1 MMDPLGI
8 ALLVLLGA
16 ITLLVFGSL
25 LVLVARIAAAPKPSE
40 GGRLLLLALSVLGWV
55 LITSAVAA
63 ACLVAMA
70 GLPGILALVVLGMVV
85 LRYRRAR
92 QHTLLSTLAVAAE
105 RLMPLAPVVEAFAE
119 ERGGLA
125 GLRTRRLAGLLR
137 AGVSLPDA
145 LYQTPGLVSRQALV
159 TIRVGQESGALAQ
172 SLGDVVKSHQLHAP
186 VWNQTMGRALYL
198 SWVLVFGVLLVA
210 FTSLKIAPEFRKIFE
225 EFDVALP
232 PITEWTIA
240 MANAFAQWGFL
251 TVPLVLALV
260 LGFLLVGVQYV
271 AGVRWSLPLMNWFT
285 RRLDTAQILEALA
298 LAAERNVPF
307 QGKMET
313 LAKWYPRGWVRKRLR
328 AVVNDMKVGLS
339 WSTSL
344 ARHGLI
350 RQAEVAVFQS
360 AGRAGNL
367 SWALREMAD
376 SNRRRLN
383 YRVYTLGVQVLFPL
397 AVLTMGLLVMI
408 YVVSYFLPLVHLIT
422 SLA

>member
-1 MMDPLGI
+1 M
-8 ALLVLLGA
+8 LVLLA
-16 ITLLVFGSL
+16 AVTLLVFGGL
-25 LVLVARIAAAPKPSE
+25 LVLATRIAFAPGPSE
-40 GGRLLLLALSVLGWV
+40 GERRVLLVLSILGWV
-55 LITSAVAA
+55 LIVSAA
-63 ACLVAMA
+63 AAVGLLVMG
-70 GLPGILALVVLGMVV
+70 GLPGILFLVVLVMVF
-85 LRYRRAR
+85 LRYRRSQ
-92 QHTLLSTLAVAAE
+92 QHALLSTMAVAAE

-125 GLRTRRLAGLLR
+125 GLRARRLATLLR
-137 AGVSLPDA
+137 SGVSLPEA
-145 LYQTPGLVSRQALV
+145 LHQTPGLVSREALV

-172 SLGDVVKSHQLHAP
+172 SLGDVVKSHQLHAIL
-186 VWNQTMGRALYL
+186 WNQTMGRALYL
-198 SWVLVFGVLLVA
+198 FWVLVFGVLLMA
-210 FTSLKIAPEFRKIFE
+210 FMSLRIAPEFRKIFE
-225 EFDVALP
+225 EFDVAMP
-232 PITEWTIA
+232 PITQWT
-240 MANAFAQWGFL
+240 MALTHAFTVWGFL

-260 LGFLLVGVQYV
+260 LAFLLVGIQYV

-313 LAKWYPRGWVRKRLR
+313 LAEWYPRGWVRKRLR

-367 SWALREMAD
+367 AWALREMAD

-383 YRVYTLGVQVLFPL
+383 YRVYALGVQVLFPL
-397 AVLTMGLLVMI
+397 AVLTMGLLVMV
-408 YVVSYFLPLVHLIT
+408 YVLSYFLPLIHLIT